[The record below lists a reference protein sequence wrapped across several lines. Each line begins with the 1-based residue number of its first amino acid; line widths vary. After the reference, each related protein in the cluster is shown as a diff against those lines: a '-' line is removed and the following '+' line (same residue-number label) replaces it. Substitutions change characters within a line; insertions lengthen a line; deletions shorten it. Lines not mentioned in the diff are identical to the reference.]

1 MGYSSFSS
9 VRSSCSCF
17 FIASIC
23 FSRSVKG
30 AFISSYS
37 SVTIAR
43 GLSSGSRFI
52 MMANRF
58 ILLINEIRSNRLKA
72 REACSTISNSI
83 LKDFYKR
90 RMDKTDMNEYEW
102 Q

>member
-1 MGYSSFSS
+1 
-9 VRSSCSCF
+9 
-17 FIASIC
+17 
-23 FSRSVKG
+23 
-30 AFISSYS
+30 
-37 SVTIAR
+37 
-43 GLSSGSRFI
+43 
-52 MMANRF
+52 MMANQF